1 MKLIMPLNE
10 LEKAVLE
17 QMLRQASGNLLPLLT
32 EQIEGASVVGRKN
45 TGAGFFSALKVEQVS
60 KPIEAKVIQD
70 VWADIE
76 GFDQPMLFLL
86 FLRDG
91 VIHTLEGATIDDSTV
106 DIDFSNVRFVIR
118 PC

>member
-1 MKLIMPLNE
+1 MLLNE
-10 LEKAVLE
+10 LEKAVLV
-17 QMLRQASGNLLPLLT
+17 QMLRQASGNQLPLLR
-32 EQIEGASVVGRKN
+32 EQIEGASVVSRKN
-45 TGAGFFSALKVEQVS
+45 TGAGFFTELRVKQVS

-76 GFDQPMLFLL
+76 GFDQPMPFLL

-91 VIHTLEGATIDDSTV
+91 VIHKLEGATIDDSTI